1 MLRWMLCVIAALVMA
16 PTPAA
21 AATQNWEQFGLN
33 PWHSSDNASETTIT
47 PANVSQL
54 HLAWAYEAVIAGD
67 GMVQPVVI
75 GSTVITGS
83 AMTIGGG
90 PPDNGAVGL
99 STGSGSQL
107 WMNDTFDPGGLLS
120 IAAGNGVFVEDDDQG
135 EGGVWNISDGSLVTA
150 VDGLAGGLTVSGNQ
164 LLRQYDGTLS
174 SAAETFT
181 SNQYHWNRQVVPDTD
196 TVLPTWPAVSGG
208 IVCVTAGSNFAA
220 YDQTTGAKLW
230 DKQIE
235 SSGSTPLTS
244 PSLTYHGS
252 IVYFS
257 GNGALYARSASTGRA
272 VWTNTSIL
280 AGSMPAVANGT
291 VYVSNNE
298 TPVGGLTAINA
309 TTGKVLWR
317 NAAAGTCNA
326 TPTVAGGVVYDISRP
341 GDLYAVSAKSG
352 KTLAVITSPH
362 NEFDAYSSQ
371 QVVVANGTVYVT
383 TTGQPPNYLEAFRVP

>member
-1 MLRWMLCVIAALVMA
+1 MLRWMLCVIAASVVA

-33 PWHSSDNASETTIT
+33 PWHSSDNATETAIT
-47 PANVSQL
+47 SANVSQL
-54 HLAWAYEAVIAGD
+54 HLAWAYEAAIAGN
-67 GMVQPVVI
+67 GMAQPVVI

-83 AMTIGGG
+83 TMTSGNG
-90 PPDNGAVGL
+90 PDNGAVGL
-99 STGSGSQL
+99 SAGSGSQL
-107 WMNDTFDPGGLLS
+107 WMNDTFDPGGLVS
-120 IAAGNGVFVEDDDQG
+120 IAAGNGMFVEDDDQG
-135 EGGVWNISDGSLVTA
+135 EGGVWNVSNGSLVIG
-150 VDGLAGGLTVSGNQ
+150 VDGLAGGLTVSGDQ
-164 LLRQYDGTLS
+164 LLRQYGGVLS
-174 SAAETFT
+174 STSETFL
-181 SNQYHWNRQVVPDTD
+181 SNQYHWNRQVVSDTD
-196 TVLPTWPAVSGG
+196 AVLPTWPAASGG
-208 IVCVTAGSNFAA
+208 IVYVTAGSNFAA

-235 SSGSTPLTS
+235 SSGSRPLTS
-244 PSLTYHGS
+244 PSLAYRGS

-257 GNGALYARSASTGRA
+257 GNDALYARSATTGRA
-272 VWTNTSIL
+272 VWTNSSIS

-326 TPTVAGGVVYDISRP
+326 TPTVAGGVVYDTSQT

-362 NEFDAYSSQ
+362 NEFDGYSSQ
-371 QVVVANGTVYVT
+371 QIVVVNGTVYAT
-383 TTGQPPNYLEAFRVP
+383 TEGNPPNYLEAFRVP